1 MYSQQRYAISHFI
14 CLQKW
19 IKSHSRRSS
28 GIMEGLKLL
37 SLSSAGAKSAER
49 LNMTGYDS
57 IFATSFPLQSSL
69 SFAEPQLAFCV
80 DFLFL
85 RRGTEPEHHRRHK
98 PLLCSVQRSLWCPG
112 WCHNFNFSRGFLVVA
127 CCCCSITR
135 RERRVADRWDTDYDS
150 GQVKRPNTHPC
161 ALVRN
166 ALPLSGIVCTDN

>member
-1 MYSQQRYAISHFI
+1 MYSQQHYAISHFI

-37 SLSSAGAKSAER
+37 SLSSAGAKSVER

-57 IFATSFPLQSSL
+57 IFAASFPLQSSL

-85 RRGTEPEHHRRHK
+85 RRGTEPEHHQRHK

-112 WCHNFNFSRGFLVVA
+112 WCHNFNFSRGFSAVA
-127 CCCCSITR
+127 S
-135 RERRVADRWDTDYDS
+135 VA
-150 GQVKRPNTHPC
+150 V
-161 ALVRN
+161 A
-166 ALPLSGIVCTDN
+166 ALPGESGEWQIGGTPIMTQAKLRGLIHTLVL